1 MKKTILLFLLG
12 ACVATPTTNTSAQRT
27 VIDTPCASNA
37 DCPAG
42 FECEIEHG
50 TSFCQS
56 DDPADDGSD
65 DNGMD
70 AGSDDNGSGSGSDDG
85 SGSGSGSDDSGHHG
99 IDG

>member
-1 MKKTILLFLLG
+1 MKNTILLFVLG
-12 ACVATPTTNTSAQRT
+12 ACVAAPSTNTSAQRT

-65 DNGMD
+65 DNGSD
-70 AGSDDNGSGSGSDDG
+70 AGSDDHGSDSGSGSDDN
-85 SGSGSGSDDSGHHG
+85 GHHG